1 MMAKRYNVR
10 LLKGFILVFL
20 SIVAAPVLTGCSPF
34 TTYPPDGKGPLIY
47 PWMAPGPEVMSTGL
61 MQAHARVDPGQP
73 LIYNLPAGI
82 SKLAWDD
89 VQKRLGP
96 EAQPMKPDDKIVW
109 NLERYGIDN
118 TRAFADIGYWNNGK
132 AVLITVSMERE
143 NIAPFKVTHV
153 QRWYVD
159 MPEPDCQNPVFFE
172 RNGDAKPA
180 PQPETE
186 PETEATPEASG
197 SEGT

>member
-1 MMAKRYNVR
+1 MARRHNGW
-10 LLKGFILVFL
+10 LLKGFILALL
-20 SIVAAPVLTGCSPF
+20 SIATAPMLTGCSPF

-61 MQAHARVDPGQP
+61 MQAHARVAPGQP

-82 SKLAWDD
+82 SQLAWDD
-89 VQKRLGP
+89 VQQRLGP
-96 EAQPMKPDDKIVW
+96 DAQAMKPGDKIVW
-109 NLERYGIDN
+109 SLERYGINN

-143 NIAPFKVTHV
+143 NIGAFKVTHV

-159 MPEPDCQNPVFFE
+159 MSEPDCQNPVFVD
-172 RNGDAKPA
+172 RNGQPKPE
-180 PQPETE
+180 PEPETE
-186 PETEATPEASG
+186 PETTPQESG